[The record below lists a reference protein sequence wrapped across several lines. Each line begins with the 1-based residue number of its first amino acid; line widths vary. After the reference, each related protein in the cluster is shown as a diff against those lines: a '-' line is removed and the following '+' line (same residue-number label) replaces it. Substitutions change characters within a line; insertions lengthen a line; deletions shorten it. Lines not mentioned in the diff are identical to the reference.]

1 MLLLRSPGV
10 YAPQEDSRLL
20 REALLNA
27 SLPPGA
33 RVLDVCT
40 GTGII
45 ALSAARLGARDV
57 LAVDASFAA
66 VAAAR
71 CNARLHGLTVR
82 VRRGDFATARA
93 EGPFDLVT
101 ANPPYVPS
109 PCPPAGR
116 GRARAWDAG
125 EDGRFHLDRLCAL
138 TPELLAPEGTLLMVH
153 SSLCGPLRTLAAL
166 RGAGLKAGI
175 VARRTQPFG
184 PVLTARAAWLERRG
198 FLTPGQHEEE
208 LVVIRADRVT
218 AVG

>member
-20 REALLNA
+20 RQALTGA
-27 SLPPGA
+27 AVPPGG

-40 GTGII
+40 GTGIV
-45 ALSAARLGARDV
+45 ALSAALLGARDV

-71 CNARLHGLTVR
+71 CNARLHGLAVQ
-82 VRRGDFATARA
+82 VRRGDFATALA

-109 PCPPAGR
+109 PGPPATR

-125 EDGRFHLDRLCAL
+125 EDGRLHVDRLCAL
-138 TPELLAPEGTLLMVH
+138 APDLLAPGGTLLMVH
-153 SSLCGPLRTLAAL
+153 SSLCGPLRTLTAL
-166 RGAGLKAGI
+166 RGAGLTAGV

-198 FLTPGQHEEE
+198 VLTPGQHEEE
-208 LVVIRADRVT
+208 LVVIRADRPAT
-218 AVG
+218 AG